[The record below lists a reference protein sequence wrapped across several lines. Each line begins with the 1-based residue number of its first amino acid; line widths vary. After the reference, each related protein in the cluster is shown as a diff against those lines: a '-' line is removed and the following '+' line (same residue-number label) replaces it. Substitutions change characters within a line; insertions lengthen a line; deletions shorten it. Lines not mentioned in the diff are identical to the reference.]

1 MKKSRTFIVTGLIL
15 LAIVALV
22 ATFGAYAV
30 NRLLH
35 LDTYKTQIIGE
46 LQKALNR
53 PVVYSTGEFTLH
65 RRGPAFSFRQVVV
78 KEKDG
83 SGDFLTAERIDFRLS
98 LLHLLEKK
106 VVLKEVS
113 LKSPT
118 VSLVRYKDGRF
129 NISDLLETPKE
140 ESVSPGIREIWLD
153 SGTIRLTDH
162 AVSPQPITMVM
173 NNTDLYM
180 DHLKRGRKA
189 KFKLT
194 TDLTE
199 NNRKTPLTFG
209 GTIRLPKEGQP
220 WSTVDLNVKI
230 IAKGLNPGFYWPYY
244 RTYVPFEQ
252 VAGSFDLDIDLKGT
266 PTAFTTAG
274 EIRVDGLRFSYPQVF
289 HSVLTPRTLNLSYSL
304 ERTPSAVMVK
314 SLNLRVDTLKVKG
327 SCDIL
332 DINTKDPRIVAQ
344 ATTSPFRLEEFR
356 GYIPYGIIV
365 KDTADFI
372 EQHIIGGTYRLDD
385 GRLEG
390 RISQIAHMGVG
401 DNYKVLH
408 IRGRVE
414 RGVMT
419 FGPNVPLF
427 NEIKGGLEM
436 KGEDF
441 ILSGMTARFGSSPFA
456 LEGRITEL
464 YNPHPPCTYPFT
476 MSMKP
481 NQPEIAWLMG
491 RDWGKKLAFIGD
503 STLKL
508 SGNGPTSGYSLS
520 GEWNLGAAAYSY
532 PDVIKKPAGRANS
545 LNFQGWIGK
554 DEMKI
559 TSLRYNLAPLA
570 FSLSADYQYG
580 KKEWLGINVRTNRFA
595 AQEIATM
602 LPRASRYQTS
612 GLMQAS
618 LQGESP
624 TGSPADL
631 GWKGTVSLA
640 GFAFKPSEKI
650 KMVSAINGTVTFK
663 GTTLE
668 SSNLSVKL
676 GSSLIQGKGTLA
688 GFTNPALRLTF
699 STPLLDPADLG
710 LRVPQPGFKIARLA
724 GSITLKDNSL
734 QIAGLSGQVNKTILT
749 LKGTVQNLDNP
760 NLDLTLLA
768 PRLVVEDLLLLTAL
782 EQEKPSAGHPSQITL
797 RATVRAD
804 TGTVRDIPFEQLKGV
819 VMLENRILYLQ
830 PLEASLAGGTL
841 SGTARI
847 DLGTSG
853 PERRLQTSYKLEN
866 ASAERLLHALDV
878 KNQEVKGTVFLQ
890 GDLTAKGE
898 TSADIKRTALGSARL
913 RIEDGSLRRFAT
925 LSKVFSILNVSQ
937 LLKFQ
942 LPDMVSGGMP
952 FNEITGSFAIKDGII
967 STTDLYVDSDAINLS
982 VIGSVNLSKNE
993 INATIGAQPL
1003 QTIDKVVNRIPI
1015 VGWIL
1020 TGKDR
1025 SLITTYFEAKGKL
1038 DDPSVNAIPV
1048 KSMAKGV
1055 LQIFRRI
1062 FELPARLVT
1071 DTGEVIIGQ

>member
-15 LAIVALV
+15 LVIVALV
-22 ATFGAYAV
+22 AAFGTYAV

-35 LDTYKTQIIGE
+35 LDTYKTQIIDE

-53 PVVYSTGEFTLH
+53 PVVYATGEFTL
-65 RRGPAFSFRQVVV
+65 RRGPAFSFRQVVI

-83 SGDFLTAERIDFRLS
+83 ASDFLAAERIDFKLS
-98 LLHLLEKK
+98 LLHLFEKK
-106 VVLKEVS
+106 VVLKEIS

-118 VSLVRYKDGRF
+118 VSLVRYKDGSF
-129 NISDLLETPKE
+129 NISDLLETKKE
-140 ESVSPGIREIWLD
+140 ESISPGIRDIWLD
-153 SGTIRLTDH
+153 NGTIRLTDQ
-162 AVSPQPITMVM
+162 AVSPQPLTLVM
-173 NNTDLYM
+173 NNTDLYL
-180 DHLKRGRKA
+180 DHLRRGRKA

-209 GTIRLPKEGQP
+209 GTVRLPKEGQP

-230 IAKGLNPGFYWPYY
+230 IAKGLHPEFYWPYY

-252 VAGSFDLDIDLKGT
+252 VTGQFDLDIDLKGT

-274 EIRVDGLRFSYPQVF
+274 EVRINGLRFSYPQVF
-289 HSVLTPRTLNLSYSL
+289 HSVLTPKELNLSYSL

-314 SLNLRVDTLKVKG
+314 SLNLKVDALKVKG

-332 DINTKDPRIVAQ
+332 DINTKDPRIVAK
-344 ATTSPFRLEEFR
+344 ATTAPFRLEEFR
-356 GYIPYGIIV
+356 GYVPYGIIV

-372 EQHIIGGTYRLDD
+372 EQHIIGGTYRLDE

-390 RISQIAHMGVG
+390 RISEIANMGIG
-401 DNYKVLH
+401 DNYKVLS

-414 RGVMT
+414 RGIMT
-419 FGPNVPLF
+419 FGSTVPLF
-427 NEIKGGLEM
+427 SDIKGGLEM

-441 ILSGMTARFGSSPFA
+441 ILSGMTARFGSSPFS

-464 YNPHPPCTYPFT
+464 YAPKLPCTYPFT
-476 MSMKP
+476 MTMKP

-508 SGNGPTSGYSLS
+508 SGNGSTSGYGLS
-520 GEWNLGAAAYSY
+520 GEWDLGPAAYSY
-532 PDVIKKPAGRANS
+532 PDFIRKPAGRPNS
-545 LNFQGWIGK
+545 LSFQGVIGK
-554 DEMKI
+554 DEVKL

-570 FSLSADYQYG
+570 CSLSADYLYG
-580 KKEWLGINVRTNRFA
+580 KKQWLGINIRTNRFA
-595 AQEIATM
+595 AQDIAAM
-602 LPRASRYQTS
+602 LPQASRYQTS
-612 GLMQAS
+612 GLIQAS

-624 TGSPADL
+624 SGSPTDL
-631 GWKGTVSLA
+631 GWKGTVALA
-640 GFAFKPSEKI
+640 GFSFKPTEKV
-650 KMVSAINGTVTFK
+650 KTVSAINGTVTFK

-668 SSNLSVKL
+668 SSHLSVNL
-676 GSSLIQGKGTLA
+676 GSSTIQGRGSLA
-688 GFTNPALRLTF
+688 GFTKPTIRLSF

-710 LRVPQPGFKIARLA
+710 LRVPQAGFKIARMA

-734 QIAGLSGQVNKTILT
+734 QIAGLSGQVNNSILS
-749 LKGTVQNLDNP
+749 LKGTVQDLDNP
-760 NLDLTLLA
+760 NIDLTLLA

-782 EQEKPSAGHPSQITL
+782 EQEKPSPGPAPQVTL
-797 RATVRAD
+797 KATVRVD
-804 TGTVRDIPFEQLKGV
+804 SGTALDIPFEQLKGV
-819 VMLENRILYLQ
+819 VMLENKILYLQ
-830 PLEASLAGGTL
+830 PLEASLAGGKL

-866 ASAERLLHALDV
+866 ASAERLLRALDV
-878 KNQEVKGTVFLQ
+878 KKQEVKGTVFLQ
-890 GDLTAKGE
+890 GELTAKGE
-898 TSADIKRTALGSARL
+898 TGTDIKRTALGSARL
-913 RIEDGSLRRFAT
+913 RIEDGSLRRFST
-925 LSKVFSILNVSQ
+925 LSKIFSILNVSQ

-952 FNEITGSFAIKDGII
+952 FNEITGSFAIKDGVI
-967 STTDLYVDSDAINLS
+967 STNDLYVDSDAINLTL
-982 VIGSVNLSKNE
+982 IGSVNLAKNE
-993 INATIGAQPL
+993 INATIGAKPL
-1003 QTIDKVVNRIPI
+1003 QTIDKVVSRIPI

-1025 SLITTYFEAKGKL
+1025 SLITAYFEAKGKL

-1048 KSMAKGV
+1048 KAMTKGV
-1055 LQIFRRI
+1055 FEIFRRI

-1071 DTGEVIIGQ
+1071 DTGEVIVGK